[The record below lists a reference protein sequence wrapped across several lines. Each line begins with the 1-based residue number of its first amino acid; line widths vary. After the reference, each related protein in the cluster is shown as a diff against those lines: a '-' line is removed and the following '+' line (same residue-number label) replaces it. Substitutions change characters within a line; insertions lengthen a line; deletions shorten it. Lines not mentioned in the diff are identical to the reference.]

1 MARRVTDPDELAQ
14 VQLGMFRFTKQAL
27 SEWFDGQTWVLKA
40 GDDYPA
46 NMSFQSLRTRLRSAA
61 YSRGGSIQIW
71 RSAMDEVRI
80 QFTKKEKA

>member
-27 SEWFDGQTWVLKA
+27 SEWFDGQLWILRA

-46 NMSFQSLRTRLRSAA
+46 NMPFPSLRTRLRSAA
-61 YSRGGSIQIW
+61 YARGGSVRIR
-71 RSAMDEVRI
+71 RSGMDEVQV
-80 QFTKKEKA
+80 QFLEGTGT